1 MTFASVIEN
10 LQITQFETR
19 FDSYMPKLF
28 KEISFLK
35 KNDNYMKDLKKKYF
49 SEENLNVKNLVK
61 SENKALKSIEISS

>member
-1 MTFASVIEN
+1 
-10 LQITQFETR
+10 
-19 FDSYMPKLF
+19 MPKLF